1 MPGEKV
7 VILVPWSVHLREKI
21 KHKIK
26 VKIKQGKRM
35 RTASVKKGEKKNW
48 HLRSVCY
55 VPKTMPGMYTY
66 YF

>member
-7 VILVPWSVHLREKI
+7 VILVLWSVHLGEKI

-26 VKIKQGKRM
+26 VKIKQGKSM
-35 RTASVKKGEKKNW
+35 QTASVKKGEKKNW
-48 HLRSVCY
+48 HLWSVSY
-55 VPKTMPGMYTY
+55 VPKTMPGMYAY